1 MFTRRR
7 DSRWPALAT
16 PLHSFAKANC
26 KAAEPAR
33 RDAAQT
39 TDDPTFKAQWT
50 RIVEGLRKARLPE
63 GERKISRR
71 TRGSAALRHRGR
83 RAARVRSLTAERPPE
98 VAPQIFD
105 VLDSG
110 GKTQQVGRAR

>member
-1 MFTRRR
+1 
-7 DSRWPALAT
+7 
-16 PLHSFAKANC
+16 LHSFARANC

-63 GERKISRR
+63 GEK
-71 TRGSAALRHRGR
+71 
-83 RAARVRSLTAERPPE
+83 
-98 VAPQIFD
+98 
-105 VLDSG
+105 
-110 GKTQQVGRAR
+110 KTD